1 MTDSSSS
8 AAVHRAAA
16 EGYTTTAD
24 AYVRG
29 RPGYPP
35 EVAGWLRDT
44 LDLGPGRTVLD
55 LGAGTGKFTR
65 RLVDTG
71 AHVIAAEPVAAMLA
85 KLSAELPQ
93 VDTLAVTADALPLP
107 DESVDTVICAQ
118 SFHWF
123 ATGAALAE
131 IRRVLKPGGRLG
143 LIWNM
148 RDASIGWV
156 AQLDAIVNR
165 REGDAPRYY
174 TGAWRDVF
182 PFDGFGPL
190 HVQRFSTGHTGSPED
205 VIVARVHS
213 TSFIAALPADEQA
226 QVDAEVRALIATEPT
241 LSGRD
246 TITVPY
252 VTHAYDAVKIP
263 RTHADESTKS

>member
-8 AAVHRAAA
+8 AGVHHAAA

-24 AYVRG
+24 NYVRG
-29 RPGYPP
+29 RPDYPP

-44 LDLGPGRTVLD
+44 LGLGPGRTVLD

-85 KLSAELPQ
+85 KLSASLPQ

-107 DESVDTVICAQ
+107 DESVDTVVCAQ

-123 ATGAALAE
+123 ATSAALAE

-148 RDASIGWV
+148 RDASIGWI

-165 REGDAPRYY
+165 HEGDAPRYY
-174 TGAWRDVF
+174 NGAWRNVF

-190 HVQRFSTGHTGSPED
+190 HAQRFSVSHTGSPED
-205 VIVARVHS
+205 VIVARVRS
-213 TSFIAALPADEQA
+213 TSFIAALAADERA
-226 QVDAEVRALIATEPT
+226 QVDA
-241 LSGRD
+241 
-246 TITVPY
+246 
-252 VTHAYDAVKIP
+252 
-263 RTHADESTKS
+263 